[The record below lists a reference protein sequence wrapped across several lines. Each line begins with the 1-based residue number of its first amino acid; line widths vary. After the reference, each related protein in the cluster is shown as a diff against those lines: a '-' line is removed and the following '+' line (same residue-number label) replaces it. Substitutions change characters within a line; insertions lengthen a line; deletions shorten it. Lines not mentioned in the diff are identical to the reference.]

1 MTYWGMNTV
10 LLGLNWNVKECRSL
24 TDVNFVSQYRHLCM
38 FCMHHRTI
46 ADTHPSLIKRK
57 SRQKHRNI
65 NRKPWKLWQM
75 RTVNTSCVKRFIT
88 SLSSW
93 VQYFDL
99 WPQFW
104 LFVCVPE
111 NFISTRMELGWRL
124 KPECYFKTAEKI
136 YLHTVKPFSQK
147 VNLRAAI
154 LKIYKY
160 CFFSQALILSLSN
173 ILAFA
178 TPLLFPY

>member
-1 MTYWGMNTV
+1 MRHEYSSFGTE
-10 LLGLNWNVKECRSL
+10 LKCQRKEFQSL
-24 TDVNFVSQYRHLCM
+24 TDVNFVSQCRCLCM
-38 FCMHHRTI
+38 FYMHRPTI

-65 NRKPWKLWQM
+65 NIKPWKSWPM
-75 RTVNTSCVKRFIT
+75 RTVNKSCVKRFIT
-88 SLSSW
+88 SLSSQ

-104 LFVCVPE
+104 LLVCVPE

-136 YLHTVKPFSQK
+136 YLHTVKTFSQK
-147 VNLRAAI
+147 VNLRPAI

-160 CFFSQALILSLSN
+160 CFFLRL
-173 ILAFA
+173 
-178 TPLLFPY
+178 